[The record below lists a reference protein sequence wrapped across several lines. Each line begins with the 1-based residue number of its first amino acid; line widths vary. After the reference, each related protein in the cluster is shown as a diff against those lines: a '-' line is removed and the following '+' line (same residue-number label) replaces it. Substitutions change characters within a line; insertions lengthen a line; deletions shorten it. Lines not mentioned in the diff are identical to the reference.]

1 MNMLFHH
8 LLILLACIVSSF
20 ASSSKTCPT
29 KCKCYWKH
37 DWKGN
42 YEVQV
47 HCKDLNITNKDLPDV
62 ASQLDTKRTV
72 ELDLSRNLIT
82 EFQAELF
89 VNFTKLDRITLNE
102 NQLTRLPANISL
114 YIPSILIID
123 LDDININKIKQ
134 KDFEGYNSIIAISLR
149 RNGIENLEPDVFQ
162 NLSQLEYLY
171 VGHNK
176 LTTLRKGTFTG
187 LAKLREL
194 FLTGNDITTVETGVF
209 GDLPSLSYI
218 YLQFNK
224 ITTAR
229 RDWFGSVV
237 PDYLELKENP
247 LICDCVMYD
256 TINYFSEIYH
266 DGRIGGKCNGTELAD
281 FYHKNKLNC
290 SSCSVNEC
298 QNNATCQV
306 VDQFNYNCSC
316 SQNNHGEFCQFKNA
330 CSFNLRF
337 KPCQEITN
345 SICVPIQN
353 IFKCD
358 CRVGYS
364 GERCQMKD
372 ICYFDNPCQ
381 NDGICKKS
389 NISMGYTCQC
399 NEGYHGQQCQLST
412 PDTGFIILMVV
423 LAILVLIGLVGL
435 AIFFRRRRGHKDN
448 GEEVNMSQNK
458 RSEELESL
466 TV

>member
-20 ASSSKTCPT
+20 ASRSTTCPT
-29 KCKCYWKH
+29 KCECSWEIDYSAV
-37 DWKGN
+37 DV
-42 YEVQV
+42 YCMSQ
-47 HCKDLNITNKDLPDV
+47 NITNKDLLDI
-62 ASQLDTKRTV
+62 ASQSDTKKTV
-72 ELDLSRNLIT
+72 HLFLNRNLIT

-114 YIPSILIID
+114 YIPSITILD
-123 LDDININKIKQ
+123 LEDNNINKIKQ
-134 KDFEGYNSIIAISLR
+134 KDFEGYDSIISIFLQ
-149 RNGIENLEPDVFQ
+149 RNGIENLEPRVFQ
-162 NLSQLEYLY
+162 DLSQLEHLY
-171 VGHNK
+171 AEGNK

-187 LAKLREL
+187 LAKLRQL
-194 FLTGNDITTVETGVF
+194 FLARNDITTVETGVF
-209 GDLPSLSYI
+209 GDLPSLSWI

-237 PDYLELKENP
+237 PDLLGLENNP

-266 DGRIGGKCNGTELAD
+266 PGRVGGKCNGIELAD
-281 FYHKNKLNC
+281 FYRKNKLNC

-298 QNNATCQV
+298 QNDATCQV
-306 VDQFNYNCSC
+306 IDQFNYNCSC
-316 SQNNHGEFCQFKNA
+316 SRNNHGEFCQFKNA
-330 CSFNLRF
+330 CSFDLRL
-337 KPCQEITN
+337 KPCREITN

-353 IFKCD
+353 TFKCD

-381 NDGICKKS
+381 NDGICQKS

-435 AIFFRRRRGHKDN
+435 AIFFRRRRRRKDN